1 MRVALCLI
9 VLLTVVC
16 AGCGYPGASD
26 SPATLAGH
34 VTRVVDGDTIVV
46 RLNGG
51 ERVHVRLIGIDTPE
65 IAHAAGEVSD
75 CYGRA
80 AARITRRLADD
91 RDVELRVGRERH
103 DRYGRL
109 LAYVEVV
116 GGAPDLERRLLELG
130 AARTLAI
137 APNVDRAA
145 AYAGVARAA
154 RADRRGLWGAC

>member
-1 MRVALCLI
+1 MRAVVCVIALLAA
-9 VLLTVVC
+9 VC
-16 AGCGYPGASD
+16 AGCGYPGASG

-34 VTRVVDGDTIVV
+34 VTHVVDGDTIVV

-51 ERVHVRLIGIDTPE
+51 ERVRVRLIGIDTPE
-65 IAHAAGEVSD
+65 IAHAPGEASD
-75 CYGRA
+75 CYGRD

-109 LAYVEVV
+109 LAYVAVD

-137 APNVDRAA
+137 APNIDRAT

-154 RADRRGLWGAC
+154 RVDRRGLWGAC